1 MAPGSAGPKG
11 QSSANNG
18 NLAGQA
24 KLNDLNRQMTL
35 ASESLTARTRENNEL
50 KSRVS
55 ELEALLKKKNRLIT
69 LKNEQLAE
77 LQQDLSSP
85 KSFRLLEKLLRK
97 KQAIQRRQV
106 GYFVDPQREYMEY
119 EYFLNAIIDDT
130 DLLNK
135 ADWRD
140 LECVAE
146 LLNRMKSFL
155 LGYECEIIALDDLAK
170 VKGDRK
176 AAIERFLKN
185 DDLGDPM
192 INEYHIES
200 FGWAEKAHVEKMK
213 TLTLAAND
221 VLKKLFFDSGMLL
234 VDYKLEFGLFDGDV
248 LLGDEMTPDGCRL
261 WDVDT
266 REKLDKDRFRQGL
279 GDVVESYEIVGR
291 RLGMDF
297 G

>member
-1 MAPGSAGPKG
+1 MYTCDDPKKLILLFRDDTSAFDGKKIEQLDRKGMVNNKFNAFIMQKLEEGGIATHFDALLGEQESLVKKLDMFPIECVVRNIAAGSICRRLGIEEG
-11 QSSANNG
+11 I
-18 NLAGQA
+18 
-24 KLNDLNRQMTL
+24 DLNPPTF
-35 ASESLTARTRENNEL
+35 E
-50 KSRVS
+50 
-55 ELEALLKKKNRLIT
+55 
-69 LKNEQLAE
+69 
-77 LQQDLSSP
+77 
-85 KSFRLLEKLLRK
+85 F
-97 KQAIQRRQV
+97 
-106 GYFVDPQREYMEY
+106 
-119 EYFLNAIIDDT
+119 
-130 DLLNK
+130 
-135 ADWRD
+135 
-140 LECVAE
+140 
-146 LLNRMKSFL
+146 
-155 LGYECEIIALDDLAK
+155 
-170 VKGDRK
+170 
-176 AAIERFLKN
+176 FLKN